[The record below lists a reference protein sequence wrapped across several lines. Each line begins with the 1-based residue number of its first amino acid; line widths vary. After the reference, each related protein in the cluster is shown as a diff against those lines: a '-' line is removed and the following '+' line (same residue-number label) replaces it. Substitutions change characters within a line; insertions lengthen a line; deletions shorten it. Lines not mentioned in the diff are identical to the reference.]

1 MQTIS
6 RPWLA
11 TLIAGWAAIPVL
23 AQQTPA
29 TLPRPSAAPTAP
41 PAATAAPAAAPNAVA
56 ATVNGQPILESAVQ
70 RGLKRVPP
78 ARHAEA
84 RPEIINFLIENAL
97 LDQYLLQMR
106 IAIDTKEVDKRIEQM
121 KAEIQKEKMDYAQ
134 VLKEMGLTE
143 AELREHIASDL
154 RWNKF
159 AQSQATDKVLRD
171 MFNASKDMF
180 DGSMVRVRHILLT
193 PNASDVKAVEAAKAQ
208 LLAIKKQVED
218 QTAAGLAKL
227 PATTAPLEREQARH
241 KLIEDSFAALAKDKS
256 VCPSKQQGGDV
267 GWFDRAGTMVEPFA
281 KAAFALKEF
290 EISDIVQ
297 TQFGLHLMLL
307 LQKRPGKDVT
317 FEQAK
322 NDVKEIYCD
331 RLRESLVT
339 QLRQRAKINLTP
351 TK

>member
-1 MQTIS
+1 MHKIA

-29 TLPRPSAAPTAP
+29 TLPKPAAAPTAVAP
-41 PAATAAPAAAPNAVA
+41 AAPAAAPNAVA
-56 ATVNGQPILESAVQ
+56 ATVNGQPVLESAVQ

-84 RPEIINFLIENAL
+84 RPEIVNYLIENAL
-97 LDQYLLQMR
+97 LDQYLLQLR
-106 IAIDTKEVDKRIEQM
+106 IAADAKEVDKKIEQM
-121 KAEIQKEKMDYAQ
+121 KAEIQKEKMDYAK
-134 VLKEMGLTE
+134 VLKDMQLTE
-143 AELREHIASDL
+143 GELREHIASDL
-154 RWNKF
+154 RWDKY

-171 MFNASKDMF
+171 LFNSSKDMF

-193 PNASDVKAVEAAKAQ
+193 PNASDVKAVEAARAQ
-208 LLAIKKQVED
+208 LLAMKKQIED

-227 PATTAPLEREQARH
+227 PATTAALEREQARH
-241 KLIEDSFAALAKDKS
+241 KLIEDSFAALAKEKS
-256 VCPSKQQGGDV
+256 ACPSKQQGGDV

-281 KAAFALKEF
+281 KAAFALKEY
-290 EISDIVQ
+290 EISDVVQ
-297 TQFGLHLMLL
+297 TQFGLHLMLM
-307 LQKRPGKDVT
+307 LQKRPGKEFK
-317 FEQAK
+317 FEEK
-322 NDVKEIYCD
+322 KDEVKEVYCD

-339 QLRQRAKINLTP
+339 QLRQRAKIAITPP